1 MLKFLQEQQ
10 FIILEISA
18 FSKPGPY
25 LGILSR
31 LNGNICLIKGNH
43 DRLKPEV
50 RDRFCWVKDYYE
62 SKTEDGRKI
71 VMCHYPFLTWNKA
84 HHGAWMLHGHSHG
97 NLRAPETTR
106 MDVGIDTRDDF
117 APYSFDE
124 IEKIMSKR
132 SYLIVDHHKPRKR

>member
-1 MLKFLQEQQ
+1 
-10 FIILEISA
+10 
-18 FSKPGPY
+18 
-25 LGILSR
+25 
-31 LNGNICLIKGNH
+31 
-43 DRLKPEV
+43 
-50 RDRFCWVKDYYE
+50 
-62 SKTEDGRKI
+62 
-71 VMCHYPFLTWNKA
+71 MCHYPFLTWNKA